1 MSAQPQ
7 PKHETDEITVDEI
20 LDIAHALLN
29 APIDRHEY
37 ELPCGKFAD
46 RFSVSRESICLGAMD
61 WFGQGT
67 TPYDDRPET
76 HLEYLDSPD
85 VLETEGKIDY
95 VTDEGTLSLP
105 KIIYFE
111 EEIEFEDPIETDDP
125 LVAVD
130 RLAEE
135 LSAVMGHTVIINTPL
150 ELAETD
156 SDSDSGF
163 GGED

>member
-1 MSAQPQ
+1 MNGQSKPE
-7 PKHETDEITVDEI
+7 HETDEITVDEI

-29 APIDRHEY
+29 APIEQHEY
-37 ELPCGKFAD
+37 ELPCGMFAD
-46 RFSVSRESICLGAMD
+46 RFSVSRESVCLGTMD
-61 WFGQGT
+61 WFS
-67 TPYDDRPET
+67 DDQPER
-76 HLEYLDSPD
+76 HLEYLNSPD
-85 VLETEGKIDY
+85 VLETEGKVDY

-135 LSAVMGHTVIINTPL
+135 LSAVMDHTVIINAPL
-150 ELAETD
+150 ELAETATD
-156 SDSDSGF
+156 SDAGF
-163 GGED
+163 GGGN